1 MGAHSRQGRPHRQV
15 QCSKR
20 RAATL
25 ECVRD
30 KAGDDLRPAYRRAL
44 WRDAV
49 EIQDQHP
56 SKLTLSQSD
65 QMDPDHFKV
74 VPAKPEDI
82 DLVLGILDEAA
93 SWIIEQKLPS
103 VWKPGEFSRETFL
116 DQISRGE
123 VHIGLVDGKPVGTI
137 TLQWSDPV
145 FWGEQEPESGYV
157 HKLAVR
163 PAYAGQ
169 SIGLEMLK
177 WAEAA
182 AGEAGMRVFKLNCL
196 GAGRGIRDDYENA
209 RFLYKREIVRPKSGE
224 ALDGKAR

>member
-1 MGAHSRQGRPHRQV
+1 MGAYSRQRRPHRQV

-25 ECVRD
+25 ERVRD
-30 KAGDDLRPAYRRAL
+30 KAGDDLRPGYRRAL

-65 QMDPDHFKV
+65 QMNPNHFKV
-74 VPAKPEDI
+74 VPARPEDI

-123 VHIGLVDGKPVGTI
+123 VHIGLVDGKPIGTI
-137 TLQWSDPV
+137 TLQWDDLV
-145 FWGEQEPESGYV
+145 FWGEQEPDSGYV

-163 PAYAGQ
+163 PAYEGPRLCQ
-169 SIGLEMLK
+169 E
-177 WAEAA
+177 
-182 AGEAGMRVFKLNCL
+182 
-196 GAGRGIRDDYENA
+196 GRYRRRQLQMANS
-209 RFLYKREIVRPKSGE
+209 RL
-224 ALDGKAR
+224 L

>member
-1 MGAHSRQGRPHRQV
+1 MGAHSRQRRTHRQV

-25 ECVRD
+25 ERVRD
-30 KAGDDLRPAYRRAL
+30 KAGDDLRPRYRRAL

-49 EIQDQHP
+49 EIQDQHS

-74 VPAKPEDI
+74 VPARPEDI

-137 TLQWSDPV
+137 TLQWNDLVLLRACEHS
-145 FWGEQEPESGYV
+145 QS
-157 HKLAVR
+157 LA
-163 PAYAGQ
+163 
-169 SIGLEMLK
+169 L
-177 WAEAA
+177 
-182 AGEAGMRVFKLNCL
+182 
-196 GAGRGIRDDYENA
+196 
-209 RFLYKREIVRPKSGE
+209 
-224 ALDGKAR
+224 ALPRIQDHSTEE

>member
-1 MGAHSRQGRPHRQV
+1 MGAHSRQRRTHRQV

-25 ECVRD
+25 ERVRD
-30 KAGDDLRPAYRRAL
+30 KAGDDLRPRYRRAL

-49 EIQDQHP
+49 EIQDQHS

-65 QMDPDHFKV
+65 QMDPDHFEV
-74 VPAKPEDI
+74 VPARPEDI

-93 SWIIEQKLPS
+93 SWIIERKLPS

-163 PAYAGQ
+163 PAYAGE

-182 AGEAGMRVFKLNCL
+182 AGEAGMRVLKVKSL
-196 GAGRGIRDDYENA
+196 AADTKIRDYLERA
-209 RFLYKREIVRPKSGE
+209 GVSFKRGRVESKSMAPLY
-224 ALDGKAR
+224 

>member
-1 MGAHSRQGRPHRQV
+1 MGAYSRQRRPHRQV

-25 ECVRD
+25 ERVRD
-30 KAGDDLRPAYRRAL
+30 KAGDDLRPGYRRGL

-49 EIQDQHP
+49 DIQAQLS

-74 VPAKPEDI
+74 VPARPEDI

-137 TLQWSDPV
+137 TLQWNDLV
-145 FWGEQEPESGYV
+145 FWGEQKPDSSYV

-169 SIGLEMLK
+169 RIGLEMLK
-177 WAEAA
+177 WAEAT
-182 AGEAGMRVFKLNCL
+182 AGEAGMRVFK
-196 GAGRGIRDDYENA
+196 AYTWWSGRERTDNIQRD
-209 RFLYKREIVRPKSGE
+209 RVFLKKE
-224 ALDGKAR
+224 D

>member
-1 MGAHSRQGRPHRQV
+1 MGAHSRQRRTHRQV

-25 ECVRD
+25 ERVRD
-30 KAGDDLRPAYRRAL
+30 KAGDDLRPRYRRAL

-65 QMDPDHFKV
+65 QMDPDRFKV
-74 VPAKPEDI
+74 VAARREDI

-123 VHIGLVDGKPVGTI
+123 VHIGWLTKSP
-137 TLQWSDPV
+137 LERLL
-145 FWGEQEPESGYV
+145 FSG
-157 HKLAVR
+157 
-163 PAYAGQ
+163 
-169 SIGLEMLK
+169 
-177 WAEAA
+177 
-182 AGEAGMRVFKLNCL
+182 
-196 GAGRGIRDDYENA
+196 
-209 RFLYKREIVRPKSGE
+209 
-224 ALDGKAR
+224 